1 MIVVDAGVVFAL
13 VAGPEAAA
21 RNVALRLGSE
31 QMLAPHLVDLEV
43 VSVLRR
49 LVLQREFPPS
59 LAAASVR
66 HLSEL
71 DINRVDHAPLL
82 ERCWEL
88 RDNLTPYDAAYVAL
102 AEMAGASLLTTDRRL
117 AGASGPRCPIE
128 VLNSG

>member
-13 VAGPEAAA
+13 VAGAEAAA
-21 RNVALRLGSE
+21 RHAALRVDNE
-31 QMLAPHLVDLEV
+31 QMLAPQLVDLEV

-49 LVLQREFPPS
+49 LVLQRDFPPS

-66 HLSEL
+66 HLADL
-71 DINRVDHAPLL
+71 DITRVAHAPLL

-102 AEMAGASLLTTDRRL
+102 AEMIEAPLLTTDRRL
-117 AGASGPRCPIE
+117 AGASGTRCPIE
-128 VLNSG
+128 VLN

>member
-1 MIVVDAGVVFAL
+1 MIVVDAGVVFTL
-13 VAGPEAAA
+13 VAGSEAAA
-21 RNVALRLGSE
+21 RDVALRLGSE
-31 QMLAPHLVDLEV
+31 QMLAPQLVDLEV

-49 LVLQREFPPS
+49 LVLRREFPPS

-71 DINRVDHAPLL
+71 DITRVDHAPLL

-102 AEMAGASLLTTDRRL
+102 AETVGAPLLTTDRRL
-117 AGASGPRCPIE
+117 AGASGPVCRIE
-128 VLNSG
+128 ILTLE

>member
-1 MIVVDAGVVFAL
+1 MIVVDAGVVFTL
-13 VAGPEAAA
+13 VAGSEAAA

-43 VSVLRR
+43 ASVLRR
-49 LVLQREFPPS
+49 LVLQREFPPA
-59 LAAASVR
+59 LVAASVR

-88 RDNLTPYDAAYVAL
+88 RDNLTTYDAAYVAL
-102 AEMAGASLLTTDRRL
+102 AEVAGAPLLTTDRRL

-128 VLNSG
+128 VLTSA

>member
-1 MIVVDAGVVFAL
+1 MIVVDAGVVFTL
-13 VAGPEAAA
+13 VAGSEAAA

-43 VSVLRR
+43 ASVLRW

-71 DINRVDHAPLL
+71 DISRVDHAPLL

-88 RDNLTPYDAAYVAL
+88 RDDLTPYDAAYVAL
-102 AEMAGASLLTTDRRL
+102 AEMAGAPLLTTDRRL

-128 VLNSG
+128 VLTSG